1 MKRHDGLTRWM
12 GKIFLASGFFL
23 SIYGLSRSSPFW
35 INLSLAL
42 LATGIVA
49 TAMGFYKGLRSL
61 GSDRGPYGIKKGDGR
76 E

>member
-1 MKRHDGLTRWM
+1 MKRHDGFTRWM

-23 SIYGLSRSSPFW
+23 SIYGLSQSSPFW

-49 TAMGFYKGLRSL
+49 MAIGFYKGLRSL
-61 GSDRGPYGIKKGDGR
+61 GPDKGPYGGKEGR
-76 E
+76 EK